1 MTLEQIDQLLA
12 DWRNKIDLIGQ
23 NLMELYELPTYQR
36 LSGTSGFP
44 KAYLTG
50 LSEAQITPA
59 LEAMSNLF
67 QDFDLL
73 LKTVEQAT
81 ELRKQVPRFLASEQK
96 LQEIEQILTGA
107 SIQLPA
113 VHTPLAHRGLLTAAE
128 TANAIAP
135 DQLLAAMTSAFQVA
149 KDAVLAVDQA
159 WSHLEPTLANA
170 EAEIISL
177 QTLADSLGQGSLSE
191 LVAAHRNIAALRT
204 SIESDPL
211 GVRADF
217 DRDIQPLIARVKTT
231 LEQLVQQQ
239 TQIREN
245 LEIGHQLLNQLVE
258 LHRQAELAF
267 AESREKVVDHSTLQ
281 MPLASEQIDALSQW
295 LTRLETK
302 FSEGFLYPVHVG
314 LDNWIA
320 KARESIAIEER
331 AWNANKAPLETRQEL
346 RGRLNAFKAKA
357 LALGLAEDATLSE
370 LANKANQLLYTRP
383 TPLEQA
389 AELVSQYEKRLN
401 SQSLR

>member
-1 MTLEQIDQLLA
+1 
-12 DWRNKIDLIGQ
+12 
-23 NLMELYELPTYQR
+23 
-36 LSGTSGFP
+36 
-44 KAYLTG
+44 
-50 LSEAQITPA
+50 
-59 LEAMSNLF
+59 
-67 QDFDLL
+67 
-73 LKTVEQAT
+73 
-81 ELRKQVPRFLASEQK
+81 
-96 LQEIEQILTGA
+96 
-107 SIQLPA
+107 
-113 VHTPLAHRGLLTAAE
+113 
-128 TANAIAP
+128 
-135 DQLLAAMTSAFQVA
+135 
-149 KDAVLAVDQA
+149 
-159 WSHLEPTLANA
+159 
-170 EAEIISL
+170 
-177 QTLADSLGQGSLSE
+177 
-191 LVAAHRNIAALRT
+191 
-204 SIESDPL
+204 
-211 GVRADF
+211 
-217 DRDIQPLIARVKTT
+217 VKTT

-331 AWNANKAPLETRQEL
+331 AWSANKAPLETRQEL